1 MLPGPPTK
9 LKCPHCGGRKYIESI
24 SSGNTLQARIWSDY
38 KHEYPML
45 PHPSPIQRC
54 PKCGKYYF
62 YQDSIPKE
70 NIFQW
75 IGRQIERFYINFID
89 DGTYVPKEQ
98 QEIDKNPDLRE
109 QIFLESHLNG
119 FGNLSFDEM
128 NEAYEQLFSSRLSEK
143 KKQILIIEW
152 LYAFNDHFNG
162 RNQLVEWDIIPEKI
176 LERQQ
181 IIIEEAIKRVDRDTI
196 MVGELYRE
204 AGRFEDCIK
213 AIGDIAQY
221 KGMDENLASMIIEHA
236 QRADR
241 RVFQIR

>member
-1 MLPGPPTK
+1 
-9 LKCPHCGGRKYIESI
+9 
-24 SSGNTLQARIWSDY
+24 
-38 KHEYPML
+38 ML

-128 NEAYEQLFSSRLSEK
+128 SL
-143 KKQILIIEW
+143 
-152 LYAFNDHFNG
+152 
-162 RNQLVEWDIIPEKI
+162 
-176 LERQQ
+176 
-181 IIIEEAIKRVDRDTI
+181 
-196 MVGELYRE
+196 
-204 AGRFEDCIK
+204 
-213 AIGDIAQY
+213 
-221 KGMDENLASMIIEHA
+221 
-236 QRADR
+236 
-241 RVFQIR
+241 